1 MKGAIMS
8 EEQTQLTEVQE
19 AIQLVEEAQS
29 PKVFNLAD
37 AIKGRAYPK
46 KDVVVYLDDE
56 TALRL
61 VEIND
66 IMNESL
72 DAAEV
77 SKLEAEA
84 LLLSEKIKE
93 SAVIVSM
100 RGVNQAAIEKIL
112 EDCNTRHGI
121 AKDEDPLG
129 NPTWFKDYVTLLV
142 AANIEHVSDGNGNID
157 DEKFTYDK
165 IEELRKNIPA
175 NEWAKLVEAMQRL
188 TLAGGYFEQLT
199 DAGFLQ
205 KS

>member
-1 MKGAIMS
+1 MS
-8 EEQTQLTEVQE
+8 ENTQPTEVQE

-29 PKVFNLAD
+29 KKVFNLAD

-46 KDVVVYLDDE
+46 KDVVIYLDDE

-66 IMNESL
+66 LMNVSL
-72 DAAEV
+72 DEKEVAA
-77 SKLEAEA
+77 LEAEA
-84 LLLSEKIKE
+84 QLLSEKIKD
-93 SAVIVSM
+93 SALVFSM
-100 RGVNQAAIEKIL
+100 RGVSQATIERVL
-112 EDCNTRHGI
+112 EDCNKKHGI
-121 AKDEDPLG
+121 GKDEDPLG

-142 AANIEHVSDGNGNID
+142 SENIEHVADGNGNID

-165 IEELRKNIPA
+165 IEELRKNIPS
-175 NEWAKLVEAMQRL
+175 NEWAKLVEAMQKL

>member
-1 MKGAIMS
+1 MS
-8 EEQTQLTEVQE
+8 EEQTQPTEVQE
-19 AIQLVEEAQS
+19 ALQLVEEAQS
-29 PKVFNLAD
+29 KKVFNLAD

-46 KDVVVYLDDE
+46 KDVVIYLDDE

-72 DAAEV
+72 DEAEV
-77 SKLEAEA
+77 SKLQAEAEM
-84 LLLSEKIKE
+84 LSEKIKE
-93 SAVIVSM
+93 SALVFSM
-100 RGVNQAAIEKIL
+100 RGVSQATIERVL
-112 EDCNTRHGI
+112 EDCNTKHGI

-129 NPTWFKDYVTLLV
+129 NPAWFKDYVTLLV
-142 AANIEHVSDGNGNID
+142 SENIEQVADGAGNVD

-165 IEELRKNIPA
+165 IEELRKNIPS

>member
-1 MKGAIMS
+1 MS
-8 EEQTQLTEVQE
+8 EEQTQPTEVQE
-19 AIQLVEEAQS
+19 AIKLVEEAQS
-29 PKVFNLAD
+29 PKVFSLAD

-46 KDVVVYLDDE
+46 KDVVIYLDDE
-56 TALRL
+56 TALRI

-66 IMNESL
+66 KMNESL
-72 DAAEV
+72 DEKEIAD
-77 SKLEAEA
+77 LEAEA
-84 LLLSEKIKE
+84 KMLSEKIKE
-93 SAVIVSM
+93 SALVFSM
-100 RGVNQAAIEKIL
+100 RGVSQATIERVL

-121 AKDEDPLG
+121 TKDQDPLG

-142 AANIEHVSDGNGNID
+142 SENIEHVADGNGNID
-157 DEKFTYDK
+157 SEKFTYDK

-175 NEWAKLVEAMQRL
+175 NEWAKLVDAMQKL

>member
-1 MKGAIMS
+1 MS
-8 EEQTQLTEVQE
+8 EETQPTEVQE

-46 KDVVVYLDDE
+46 KDVVIYLDDE
-56 TALRL
+56 TALRI

-66 IMNESL
+66 LMNESR
-72 DAAEV
+72 DEKEV
-77 SKLEAEA
+77 LALEEEA
-84 LLLSEKIKE
+84 KALSEKIKD
-93 SAVIVSM
+93 SALVFSM
-100 RGVNQAAIEKIL
+100 RGVNQATIERVL
-112 EDCNTRHGI
+112 EDCNTKHGI

-129 NPTWFKDYVTLLV
+129 NPAWFKDYVTLLV
-142 AANIEHVSDGNGNID
+142 AENIEHVSDGNGNID
-157 DEKFTYDK
+157 GEKFTYDK
-165 IEELRKNIPA
+165 IEELRKNIPS